1 MDFNKIKSKIIETK
15 NKAVIKSADLLSNS
29 LFTIKTN
36 EELKKTIE
44 KSKKTIFTNKETG
57 ETKEFNKK
65 VIIIFGDEESDFF
78 KDSLINFPVLAT
90 KAFSQNIALKLAKIK
105 IEGLNLEDYNIK
117 DIPSLVV
124 FENEKVIKV
133 ISGRENILKLVKSI
147 KLDINK
153 EIEKF

>member
-44 KSKKTIFTNKETG
+44 KSKKTIFTNKETW

-65 VIIIFGDEESDFF
+65 VIIIFWDEESDFF

-105 IEGLNLEDYNIK
+105 IEWLNLEDYNIK

-133 ISGRENILKLVKSI
+133 ISWRENILKLVKSI